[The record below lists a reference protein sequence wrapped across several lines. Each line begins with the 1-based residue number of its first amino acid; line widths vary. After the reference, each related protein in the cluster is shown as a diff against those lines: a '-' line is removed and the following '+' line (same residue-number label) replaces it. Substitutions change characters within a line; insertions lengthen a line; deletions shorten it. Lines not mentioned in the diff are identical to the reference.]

1 MLLSKTL
8 FGLLLTTSIT
18 MAGCACGSGA
28 DGVRKMVARLEK
40 ELPLGSSEA
49 QAAKFLDDLKV
60 PHGEPILDS
69 YDDLPRRRRLRKT
82 GGTIENFWG
91 SEPAMYLDFY
101 FDDGK
106 LVESRVRNACGRGCY
121 SIRDNQGAVLSDDC
135 E

>member
-1 MLLSKTL
+1 
-8 FGLLLTTSIT
+8 